1 MTELDSKVFY
11 VLLNNSIYKMSV
23 EMTEIN
29 SEVVNALLESFYDV
43 LDRDG
48 KRSILAFANL
58 EQDLMDKKLP
68 PGTFPYSEFL
78 KIIRSMKQLMAFS
91 SSVMRELGRK
101 FAIYLNPYGTDFR
114 GFIDMLNTYFGQ
126 SHFTLESQET
136 PETGEKCFKIRLENC
151 PFLEYDGYTDGM
163 CDFFEGMFSE
173 GIRKSMGGTVKID
186 RNQCSSFDDNC
197 CEFKITWC
205 RN

>member
-1 MTELDSKVFY
+1 
-11 VLLNNSIYKMSV
+11 
-23 EMTEIN
+23 MTEIN

-114 GFIDMLNTYFGQ
+114 GFIEMLNNYFGH
-126 SHFTLESQET
+126 SHFTLELEEI
-136 PETGEKCFKIRLENC
+136 PETGSKNFKISLENC
-151 PFLEYDGYTDGM
+151 PFLEYDGYIDGM

-173 GIRKSMGGTVKID
+173 GIRKSMGGIVKID
-186 RNQCSSFDDNC
+186 RNQCELPESNRCKFNISWSKN
-197 CEFKITWC
+197 
-205 RN
+205 

>member
-1 MTELDSKVFY
+1 
-11 VLLNNSIYKMSV
+11 
-23 EMTEIN
+23 MTEIN

-58 EQDLMDKKLP
+58 EHDLMDKKLP

-91 SSVMRELGRK
+91 SSVMRELGKK
-101 FAIYLNPYGTDFR
+101 FAIYLNPYGTDFH
-114 GFIDMLNTYFGQ
+114 GFIEMLNTYFGH
-126 SHFTLESQET
+126 SHFILQIEDY
-136 PETGEKCFKIRLENC
+136 PELGRKNFKVKLENC
-151 PFLEYDGYTDGM
+151 PFLEYDGYIDGM

-173 GIRKSMGGTVKID
+173 GIRKSMGGTVNIE
-186 RNQCSSFDDNC
+186 RNRCEMPGQNQC
-197 CEFKITWC
+197 EFNIIWS
-205 RN
+205 RV